1 MRVACVQVA
10 LVDGEIEANRDRVLR
25 MTEQALW
32 ERPDLVV
39 LPELATSC
47 YSTEDY
53 ALVAEPCDGPTVEAL
68 ATLAAATGAS
78 ILVGLVI
85 LNSEGRPQNASYL
98 IGPAGVIGTYA
109 KTHLCVN
116 EAAHVDESTAF
127 APGQTLG
134 LLDVADVRLGVMIC
148 YDGHHG
154 ELPVTLDN
162 QGAELLVWLN
172 NRMYMAPW
180 EPAALALFNRIPV
193 AAVNRV
199 GLAAPQP
206 EGEPPRIYRGVSAL
220 VDHEGQPIATAVGDE
235 EAVVVGDVD
244 VEAGRVRRASHVL
257 NTQQSR
263 RPDLYISD

>member
-53 ALVAEPCDGPTVEAL
+53 ALVAEPRDGPTVEAL

-98 IGPAGVIGTYA
+98 IGPTGVIGTYSQ
-109 KTHLCVN
+109 THLRVN
-116 EAAHVDESTAF
+116 
-127 APGQTLG
+127 
-134 LLDVADVRLGVMIC
+134 
-148 YDGHHG
+148 
-154 ELPVTLDN
+154 
-162 QGAELLVWLN
+162 
-172 NRMYMAPW
+172 
-180 EPAALALFNRIPV
+180 
-193 AAVNRV
+193 
-199 GLAAPQP
+199 
-206 EGEPPRIYRGVSAL
+206 
-220 VDHEGQPIATAVGDE
+220 
-235 EAVVVGDVD
+235 
-244 VEAGRVRRASHVL
+244 
-257 NTQQSR
+257 
-263 RPDLYISD
+263 